1 MINLNNAV
9 NMILHVVIALK
20 WKICICQ
27 IKGIFFFIF
36 YSLEI
41 INLNDI
47 SYWASKYTK
56 NNVFENSYVMFVFT
70 CVLLLVSDILPV
82 VWSALLSSMIQIGP
96 MSSMMNR
103 SVAKDILKMTLN
115 ITQTDTL
122 REHQWLYEI
131 WKLCSTVVSTDSQ

>member
-56 NNVFENSYVMFVFT
+56 NNVFKNSYVFT
-70 CVLLLVSDILPV
+70 CVSLLVSDILPV
-82 VWSALLSSMIQIGP
+82 VRSALLSSMIQIGP

-131 WKLCSTVVSTDSQ
+131 WKLCSTVVSIDSQ

>member
-9 NMILHVVIALK
+9 NMILHVVIGLK

-56 NNVFENSYVMFVFT
+56 NNVFKNSYVFT
-70 CVLLLVSDILPV
+70 CVSLLVSDILPV
-82 VWSALLSSMIQIGP
+82 VRSALLSSMIQIGP

-131 WKLCSTVVSTDSQ
+131 WKLCSTVVSIDSQ

>member
-27 IKGIFFFIF
+27 IKGIFF
-36 YSLEI
+36 Y
-41 INLNDI
+41 LNDI

-131 WKLCSTVVSTDSQ
+131 WKLCSTVVSIDSQ